1 MCDGPQPRSGG
12 GWVARRG
19 WAERA
24 LSWPGSHGRVYI
36 PALMGRVAH
45 SPPGEGEERRWGL
58 PPRAAGGPDKL
69 TSYSAGHDGG
79 WLMVWHSLHAH
90 DRVRGRGVTVGKDVV
105 VTARE
110 GGRTGRDSPLTARP
124 APNPLTAAGS
134 RHSRISAAARNC
146 AHHLQLP
153 VLPQRR
159 HRGQASRARS
169 YSCAAASPPLP
180 RWPHLPIF
188 LCRRFDVLTGSP
200 NYRSRQILRTATLGF
215 CRPRRYRIPHLRY
228 AFHFTN
234 GIGHLVRARG
244 NRLSVHRNSDILE

>member
-1 MCDGPQPRSGG
+1 M
-12 GWVARRG
+12 
-19 WAERA
+19 
-24 LSWPGSHGRVYI
+24 SWPGSHGRVYI

-45 SPPGEGEERRWGL
+45 SRPGKGKSGGGGCRRGPLEDPTSL
-58 PPRAAGGPDKL
+58 PLIVLGMMKTGSWSGKAYTL
-69 TSYSAGHDGG
+69 TTG
-79 WLMVWHSLHAH
+79 
-90 DRVRGRGVTVGKDVV
+90 VRGRCVTVGKNVV

-169 YSCAAASPPLP
+169 YSCIAVSPPHP
-180 RWPHLPIF
+180 RWPPSL

-200 NYRSRQILRTATLGF
+200 NYRSGQILRTATLGF
-215 CRPRRYRIPHLRY
+215 CRSRRQRISHLPTIR
-228 AFHFTN
+228 FQQ
-234 GIGHLVRARG
+234 
-244 NRLSVHRNSDILE
+244 